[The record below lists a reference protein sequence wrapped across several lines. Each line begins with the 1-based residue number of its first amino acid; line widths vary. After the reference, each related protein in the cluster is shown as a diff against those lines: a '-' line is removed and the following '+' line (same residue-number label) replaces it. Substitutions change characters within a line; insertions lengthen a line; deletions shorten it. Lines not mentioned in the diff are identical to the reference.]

1 MIGRTKMMSPNDSRT
16 GAARA
21 ITTENMR
28 FVPYWW
34 DAARPVASQDGP
46 LPRMADVVVV
56 GSGFT
61 GLRAALALARAGR
74 EVVVVDR
81 EYPGSGAA
89 RRNAGFLGRV
99 LKKSFIGLQNSRG
112 LPHAIRVYRE
122 LDDAYQTLMDFIA
135 EEQIDC
141 FAAREGRFVGATS
154 PAHYELL
161 ARELDAINKHLD
173 LPYAMIGRQDV
184 RTELATDIYHGGA
197 TIPDLGSLHPGLYHQ
212 GLLDRTVAAG
222 ALVRGR
228 TDVLG
233 IVRQSSPHRFSVT
246 TTAGNLA
253 ARDVVVATNGY
264 TTARLRWWSRRVIPF
279 QGYMAATEELAP
291 ELVRKII
298 PHRRVVID
306 TDTDIDFFRPAPDS
320 NRILLGGA
328 TAGGMQS
335 ADEIALK
342 MHAIMARALPDLRQV
357 KFSHVWTGLCAG
369 TFDLMPHAGGRD
381 GLWHAMGY
389 NFAGVTMGSYL
400 GHKIAQQIL
409 GDPEGRT
416 VFSHDRFPTMPFYRG
431 RPWFLPAAMK
441 YFDWKDKK
449 TARTP
454 LARLKA
460 H

>member
-1 MIGRTKMMSPNDSRT
+1 MTSLNDSRAR
-16 GAARA
+16 AALA
-21 ITTENMR
+21 ITTENMC

-34 DAARPVASQDGP
+34 DAAKPIATQDGP
-46 LPRMADVVVV
+46 LPGAADVVVV

-61 GLRAALALARAGR
+61 GLRAALLLARGGR
-74 EVVVVDR
+74 NVVVIDR
-81 EYPGSGAA
+81 EDPGFGAA

-99 LKKSFIGLQNSRG
+99 LKKSFIGLQNRRG

-122 LDDAYQTLMDFIA
+122 LDDAYQTLMDFVA
-135 EEQIDC
+135 EEQIEC
-141 FAAREGRFVGATS
+141 FAARDGRFVGATS

-161 ARELDAINKHLD
+161 ARELDAVYRHLD

-184 RTELATDIYHGGA
+184 RTELATDIYCGGA

-212 GLLDRTVAAG
+212 GLLDRTAAAG
-222 ALVRGR
+222 ALIRGR
-228 TDVLG
+228 TDVTG
-233 IVRQSSPHRFSVT
+233 IVRQSGSYRFTVT
-246 TTAGNLA
+246 TTAGNVA
-253 ARDVVVATNGY
+253 AREVVVATNGY
-264 TTARLRWWSRRVIPF
+264 TTTRLGWWSRRVIPF
-279 QGYMAATEELAP
+279 QGYMAATEELTP

-306 TDTDIDFFRPAPDS
+306 TDTNIDFFRPAPDS
-320 NRILLGGA
+320 NRILIGGA

-342 MHAIMARALPDLRQV
+342 MHAIMAQVLPDLQHI
-357 KFSHVWTGLCAG
+357 KLSHVWTGFCAG

-400 GHKIAQQIL
+400 GHKIGQQIL
-409 GDPEGRT
+409 GDPEGQT
-416 VFSHDRFPTMPFYRG
+416 VFSQDQFPTMPFYRG
-431 RPWFLPAAMK
+431 KPWFMSAAMK

-454 LARLKA
+454 LDRLKA